1 MIALHRAIW
10 VVSSHCSIWYYY
22 YYICD
27 VVCLLLPQFISCYY
41 LRYTFSCKLKVHFSS
56 SEVCK
61 LGRRYNFYII
71 PLLCL
76 SFARPYLFIL
86 SHSYVHGVMHVCAAI
101 VSSLLMFILDPLH
114 LLHESSIL
122 FMFHFLL
129 HYLHFLLSTRGF
141 HCNSRGEYLSNIF
154 PRSFTS
160 PGYSWPSPMS

>member
-1 MIALHRAIW
+1 MRF
-10 VVSSHCSIWYYY
+10 V
-22 YYICD
+22 
-27 VVCLLLPQFISCYY
+27 
-41 LRYTFSCKLKVHFSS
+41 
-56 SEVCK
+56 
-61 LGRRYNFYII
+61 RRYNFYII

-101 VSSLLMFILDPLH
+101 VSSLLMLILDPLH

-141 HCNSRGEYLSNIF
+141 HCNSRESIYLIF
-154 PRSFTS
+154 SPDLLPLRDTLGHLPCPSAHARCHIQFCLSIFHTSMKPNLYIFFIYQLARSYQKYF
-160 PGYSWPSPMS
+160 PI

>member
-1 MIALHRAIW
+1 MSCFITLQYMI
-10 VVSSHCSIWYYY
+10 
-22 YYICD
+22 
-27 VVCLLLPQFISCYY
+27 LLLHMRRRVSPIAAIYI
-41 LRYTFSCKLKVHFSS
+41 LLLLAIYTFSCKLKVQFSS

-76 SFARPYLFIL
+76 SIARPYHFIL

-101 VSSLLMFILDPLH
+101 VSSLLMLILDPLH